1 MEEELVDQVDAAAE
15 VVVMELFAVMDVG
28 TIAFNLPSP
37 SPELNLV
44 EAAAPFRSLSIYVA
58 IADAQILAS
67 AKDQTPLARPS
78 THDLFVATL
87 ARLRCDVVAV
97 RITNYDEGIFYGEI
111 ELMTPE
117 GSMTM
122 DSRVSDGVVIALRTG
137 AQILCAEKVL
147 NFFNP

>member
-67 AKDQTPLARPS
+67 AKDQTALARPS